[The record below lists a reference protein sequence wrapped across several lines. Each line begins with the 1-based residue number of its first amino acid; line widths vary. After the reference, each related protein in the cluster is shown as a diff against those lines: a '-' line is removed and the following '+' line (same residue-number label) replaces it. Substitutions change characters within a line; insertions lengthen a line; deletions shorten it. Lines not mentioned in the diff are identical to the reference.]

1 MKSLFRTLSLSALL
15 LAGAVTH
22 AQAQILLAP
31 TRVVLE
37 DGAKSA
43 DLTILNNGTDE
54 AAFRISI
61 ENRRMLENGTLET
74 AEDTRDGE
82 KFAKDMIR
90 FSPRRVTLTPNAQ
103 QTIRISSRLPK
114 GLEPGE
120 YRSHLRVMAAP
131 LNAGQNLDSLT
142 AESDSGKLSI
152 QLVAIQS
159 VTIPVI
165 IRVGKLEGEVAITS
179 VNVEPATENEDAVI
193 VAKLE
198 RTGDQSVYGDF
209 KIFAEGEIDPVYEAR
224 GIAVYVPNQKRDLVL
239 PMPEEISSRLKG
251 KKLRI
256 DYTTTDVEN
265 PVVLASLQTKLI
277 E

>member
-1 MKSLFRTLSLSALL
+1 M
-15 LAGAVTH
+15 AGAVTH

-43 DLTILNNGTDE
+43 DLTILNNGTEE

-74 AEDTRDGE
+74 AEETLDGE

-103 QTIRISSRLPK
+103 QTIRISSRLPA

-198 RTGDQSVYGDF
+198 RSGTQSVYGDF

-224 GIAVYVPNQKRDLVL
+224 GIAVYVPNEKRDLVL
-239 PMPEEISSRLKG
+239 PMPDEVSARLKG

-265 PVVLASLQTKLI
+265 PVVLASLQTKLV